1 MTLAATDTVFTQI
14 VLLKLTKMF
23 GENQGRQLTR
33 ELTEKMDK
41 HQVNTADQLKEVAEA
56 LVSRGGLSMMV
67 GHSILVEALLR
78 GAKQ

>member
-1 MTLAATDTVFTQI
+1 MTVTSSDTVFTQI
-14 VLLKLTKMF
+14 ALVKLTKMF
-23 GENQGRQLTR
+23 GEDQGRQLIR

-41 HQVNTADQLKEVAEA
+41 HQVNTADQLKEIAEA
-56 LVSRGGLSMMV
+56 LVARGGLSKMI